1 MIAYNNNWLNNLQV
15 QQQLEE
21 AAAKNC
27 ISKEEKAAA
36 IAAYSSGFYTPNI
49 FIRTGLFILTVVIAL
64 FSIGLM
70 ALTLSGGGG
79 ENIFGGLLLFFS
91 AASYAALELMVRQKH
106 HYKSGTDDALLWI
119 TGTCIICGFNLI
131 TEISATGN
139 MMILFVIGTCFFLR
153 FANAIMGIL
162 VPIAFL
168 SIVFLSMGNAGNF
181 SKTAT
186 PFILMLLAA
195 VIYFVSKYLLKQQ
208 PCSNYKSPLTFM
220 KITALIMIYA
230 AGNYYAVSEASLQL
244 FHQQQEAA
252 IPFGWLFWFLTFF
265 IPIVYIFRGIQKKDI
280 VLLRVGLL
288 LLAAIVFTVKYYY
301 ALAPIEIEMALGGSI
316 LIVIAYVLVQYL
328 QQPKYGFTSTAP
340 ADQQMTDKLNIEALI
355 IAETY
360 GGVQEG
366 NNAINFGG
374 GGFGGGGASGDF

>member
-1 MIAYNNNWLNNLQV
+1 MIAYNNDWLNNLQV

-36 IAAYSSGFYTPNI
+36 IAAYSTGFYTPNI

-70 ALTLSGGGG
+70 ALTLLEVGG
-79 ENIFGGLLLFFS
+79 ENTFGGLLLFFGTV
-91 AASYAALELMVRQKH
+91 SYAALELMVRQKH

-119 TGTCIICGFNLI
+119 TGICIAGGFNLI
-131 TEISATGN
+131 TGISATGN
-139 MMILFVIGTCFFLR
+139 MVILFVISTCFFLR

-162 VPIAFL
+162 VPITFL
-168 SIVFLSMGNAGNF
+168 SIVFLSMGNAGNL

-230 AGNYYAVSEASLQL
+230 AGNYYTVSEALLQL
-244 FHQQQEAA
+244 FHQQSAA

-265 IPIVYIFRGIQKKDI
+265 IPIVYIFRGIQKRDI

-301 ALAPIEIEMALGGSI
+301 ALAPIEIEMALGGSM

-328 QQPKYGFTSTAP
+328 QQPKYGFTSAAP

-360 GGVQEG
+360 SGIQEG
-366 NNAINFGG
+366 NNATNFGG
-374 GGFGGGGASGDF
+374 GSFGGGGASGDF